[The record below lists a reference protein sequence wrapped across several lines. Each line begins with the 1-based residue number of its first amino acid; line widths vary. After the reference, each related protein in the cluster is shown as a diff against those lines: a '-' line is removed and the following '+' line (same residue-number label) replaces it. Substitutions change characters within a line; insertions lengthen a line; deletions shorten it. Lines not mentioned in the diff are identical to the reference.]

1 MATITPLKITEQS
14 VTGVTAAC
22 DTDGDEFVNTG
33 IEFIRINNGHAST
46 TYTVTIVAQ
55 TTVYQFPR
63 HGKLTKSNTT
73 KDIGPTES
81 ALIGPFKTTVWND
94 ANQKV
99 QITYK
104 VTSNDAAIS
113 TISSGAHALTIETLY
128 LEQK

>member
-1 MATITPLKITEQS
+1 MATITPLKITEES
-14 VTGVTAAC
+14 VSGVTAAC

-33 IEFIRINNGHAST
+33 IEFIRINNGHASA

-55 TTVYQFPR
+55 TTIYQFPR
-63 HGKLTKSNTT
+63 HGKLTKSNTVKT
-73 KDIGPTES
+73 LTAGTS

-99 QITYK
+99 QLTY
-104 VTSNDAAIS
+104 ILGS
-113 TISSGAHALTIETLY
+113 TGSTPIGSGAHLLTIETLY